1 MNESRPLLRSAPA
14 PGKRLSL
21 VLAIAV
27 HVLLAGFLIYGVH
40 WQTRAPEAVEVEL
53 VSAIPAP
60 SAVPPAPTFEPE
72 PAPPSP
78 PKPEPKP
85 EPKLEPRPEP
95 KPLPPPP
102 KPDIALKEPKQKPP
116 PKVVPREIPKEIP
129 KEIPRPDPFKEQ
141 LKRETERL
149 DKSKLAAA
157 LDKEVAGAKSAQ
169 AAAAAKKSS
178 DEWGARIRGK
188 IRGNIVLPPDIKG
201 NPEAEF
207 LVTLLPS
214 GEVLNL
220 RLTKS
225 SGNPALDA
233 AIERAIRKSDPL
245 PKPEQGEVFQRELV
259 LKYRPRED

>member
-1 MNESRPLLRSAPA
+1 MNESRPPLKSGPA
-14 PGKRLSL
+14 PGKHISL
-21 VLAIAV
+21 VLALAV
-27 HVLLAGFLIYGVH
+27 HLLLASFLIYGVH
-40 WQTRAPEAVEVEL
+40 WQTRAPEAVQVEL
-53 VSAIPAP
+53 VSALPAP

-72 PAPPSP
+72 PAPPPP
-78 PKPEPKP
+78 PKP
-85 EPKLEPRPEP
+85 EPRPEP
-95 KPLPPPP
+95 KPLPPPL

-116 PKVVPREIPKEIP
+116 PKVVPREIPKEMPKEIP
-129 KEIPRPDPFKEQ
+129 KETPRPDPFKEQ

-169 AAAAAKKSS
+169 AAAAQKKSS

-214 GEVLNL
+214 GEVLSL

-225 SGNPALDA
+225 AGNPALDA